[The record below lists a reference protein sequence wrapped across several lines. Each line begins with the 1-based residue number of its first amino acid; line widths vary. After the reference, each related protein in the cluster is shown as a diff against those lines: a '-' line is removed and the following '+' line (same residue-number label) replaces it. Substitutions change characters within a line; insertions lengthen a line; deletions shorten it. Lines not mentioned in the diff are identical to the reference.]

1 MRANDIDALIQ
12 ILFAAH
18 VISVFAAGADRP
30 ATADEIWTV
39 LGELNREAQFSPIIA
54 RSNFGARACTY
65 GGWNECV
72 KAEGWSCVM
81 DCASE
86 SQRSYGCISKC
97 SERPLEL
104 CPKLGC

>member
-1 MRANDIDALIQ
+1 MQPSSLL
-12 ILFAAH
+12 LFAAH
-18 VISVFAAGADRP
+18 AISVFAAGADRP

-86 SQRSYGCISKC
+86 AQRSYGCISKC
-97 SERPLEL
+97 SERPLEV